1 MWDFDELV
9 GILGCQTLR
18 DKGIVWCTKKFMA
31 GIVTLDYSLLPIVKL
46 ILSNYITTLVEV
58 YICSPYD
65 AFKESPSVRYYLG
78 RKHLPLAWS

>member
-1 MWDFDELV
+1 MVREVTWDFDELA

-46 ILSNYITTLVEV
+46 ILSNYISRSL
-58 YICSPYD
+58 SL
-65 AFKESPSVRYYLG
+65 FSL
-78 RKHLPLAWS
+78 